1 MCLGWGDSWV
11 RGAEG
16 WRESVCV
23 TSPVGGRGH
32 GGGSRKVWNSQE
44 ETGLG
49 EALRRKDGK
58 APGPPSP
65 RSAGWGA
72 RPGVP
77 ALQGLGPG
85 QAMAAQLQSGRGLG
99 VDRELGGLP
108 PASSSS
114 PGVLGQLSW
123 RPGRGVE
130 GWAHSRANAAPLP
143 LCYDLRTQSP
153 AAACCPVPLPC
164 TLAAPGPSLGALGP
178 NAVGNRGG
186 GGVGKGCLPPWAGGT
201 LRHLWAQC
209 CVWEARGSLWGHRAG
224 RQLLSVP
231 GVGTAGRPQPC
242 RPPCPGGGK
251 RARLGRRVPTAGL
264 CAEPGGAGGVV
275 KPPLRPTATRGQWQ
289 VQPPPPQ
296 VRGPRGRDVWRRREG
311 ARPAVL
317 SPWDEAP
324 IPAPTPPAPAAREA
338 RGDASCPNVSRSVR
352 CGPLKPLCLAK

>member
-1 MCLGWGDSWV
+1 M
-11 RGAEG
+11 
-16 WRESVCV
+16 

-32 GGGSRKVWNSQE
+32 GGGSRKVWDSQE

-49 EALRRKDGK
+49 EALRRKDSK

-85 QAMAAQLQSGRGLG
+85 QPMAAQLQSGRGLG

-143 LCYDLRTQSP
+143 LCYDLRTRSP

-164 TLAAPGPSLGALGP
+164 TLAALGPSLGALGP

-201 LRHLWAQC
+201 LRQLWAQC
-209 CVWEARGSLWGHRAG
+209 CVWEARGSLWGRRAG

-242 RPPCPGGGK
+242 RPPRPAPG
-251 RARLGRRVPTAGL
+251 REARSPGAPGPHGL

-275 KPPLRPTATRGQWQ
+275 KPLLRPTATRGQWQ
-289 VQPPPPQ
+289 VQPPPPRVQ
-296 VRGPRGRDVWRRREG
+296 GPRGRDVWRRREG